1 MLVLAYTKTVPIVQF
16 HGYGAVC
23 DNPFSEYLG
32 KKLQTYS
39 ICVEPKPDDPR
50 NYSVNTPLMT
60 QGAVAWDMTNND
72 PNLQGEFDLVG
83 WSQGTLMSR
92 YIIEFCQLNGK
103 VRKFVAFGG
112 PINGESNP
120 QCSWYDISCFIN
132 RYYTSSRVYTDGYQ
146 ESWAPAGYWRE
157 PGKYKKYLEKS
168 SFIAYANNEVDF
180 SQERKDKFLGVENH
194 LYILWDNDGTI
205 IPTESSHWGQ
215 WAEDSYTLLHRNQ
228 TRVYK
233 DDLIGI
239 RQLEEEGRAEF
250 VTIPGVHMEYTF
262 DQVDSIVI
270 PFLTK

>member
-1 MLVLAYTKTVPIVQF
+1 MI
-16 HGYGAVC
+16 
-23 DNPFSEYLG
+23 
-32 KKLQTYS
+32 
-39 ICVEPKPDDPR
+39 
-50 NYSVNTPLMT
+50 
-60 QGAVAWDMTNND
+60 NND

-132 RYYTSSRVYTDGYQ
+132 RYYTSSRVFTDGYQ

-250 VTIPGVHMEYTF
+250 VNIPGVHMEYTF